1 MNAIKQTLYVD
12 SKRPIIERKRFI
24 HDRFHINPGIIP
36 RPDISPRLKW
46 VED

>member
-1 MNAIKQTLYVD
+1 MNTIKQTLYVA

-36 RPDISPRLKW
+36 RLHISPRLKW